1 MLWLWGLAFICMF
14 PGLVRVHEDEGRPV
28 VISVSSGLRR
38 AVNRRDDDKA
48 TEGLTLFQQLA

>member
-1 MLWLWGLAFICMF
+1 MF